1 MRSPSV
7 HPARIA
13 SVYSLSATRAGGRV
27 CRAAFIM
34 VRSALSVPSLRFD
47 FAAGQ
52 LPVSLFQD
60 SVSGVSLEVP
70 GTSASRDGP

>member
-52 LPVSLFQD
+52 LPVSLNKHGLNWLGRLQSPERRRD
-60 SVSGVSLEVP
+60 L
-70 GTSASRDGP
+70 SA

>member
-1 MRSPSV
+1 
-7 HPARIA
+7 
-13 SVYSLSATRAGGRV
+13 
-27 CRAAFIM
+27 M

-60 SVSGVSLEVP
+60 SVYGVSLEVP